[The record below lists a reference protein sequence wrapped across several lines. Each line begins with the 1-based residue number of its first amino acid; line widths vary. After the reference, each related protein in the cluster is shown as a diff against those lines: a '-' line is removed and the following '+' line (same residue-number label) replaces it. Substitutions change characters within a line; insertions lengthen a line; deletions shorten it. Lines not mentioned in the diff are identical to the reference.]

1 MKVNYYFDTFSH
13 LKPFDILSYDYVVS
27 LYMKNHHL
35 LNDSGTERLGGWNE
49 RPINSDVDEIEES
62 GFWDGYD
69 PVYFNVAPAGEKLVK
84 IKADVISMDMQ
95 GYKKEWSHF
104 IHFKLPYELINTY
117 MTCMHDNPDIT
128 NVRRFIDEV
137 EATEVGWDEKN
148 WRGIRDDF
156 DRRYPTKLSFDD
168 YFESHNEFKWR
179 MDFDVTLYRNIKKR
193 GIIYPIC
200 YNDKYFM
207 LKRGTH
213 RSVLLAKTKSDVPIF
228 LQYPNMDLD
237 TDIIYDVT
245 TPKFFG
251 GNSLRMNVDVKNKKL
266 KFFIED
272 KLVSDG

>member
-1 MKVNYYFDTFSH
+1 MVRYWFDTFNH
-13 LKPFDILSYDYVVS
+13 LNSFDILSYDYVVS
-27 LYMKNHHL
+27 LYMKNHNL
-35 LNDSGTERLGGWNE
+35 LNESNVERLGGWNE

-117 MTCMHDNPDIT
+117 MTCMHDNPDVTI
-128 NVRRFIDEV
+128 VRRFIDEV